1 MKKTVLTVSDFE
13 CTRGGLTIR
22 GQEYR
27 GEGENLP
34 VCVVSHGF
42 MANMASVRQY
52 AVAAAGLGF
61 AAYIFDFCGG
71 CLEGKS
77 DGKMTDMTVLTEV
90 EDLLAVVEY
99 AKSVPGNDRTRVS
112 LIGASQGG
120 FVSALLAA
128 RLGKEIR
135 RLVLLYPALCIP
147 DDARAGK
154 NLMFSFDPDN
164 VPEVIGAGP
173 LKIGGNYVTAAQG
186 MDPFE
191 AIGPYPGPVLILHG
205 TEDKIVDL
213 GYSRRAR
220 DTYNATDPRRC
231 CLAVIDGA
239 GHGFDRRA
247 DAVALDIIRPF
258 LEGMSL
264 IFEVDVKLSE
274 NIGFDWTPIRQTRVL
289 PFTGGSKT
297 AWFSGEIQPGAK
309 DVQKT
314 RLGKIVRFCA
324 EYDMVGTD
332 YTGEKC
338 RVHIK
343 NENLGAGWI
352 PTVLT
357 DSPALNFLNTAPAA
371 TAVGPGPG
379 GVTVRIFAK
388 AE

>member
-173 LKIGGNYVTAAQG
+173 LKIGGGQDRRPRLFPARPGHLQR
-186 MDPFE
+186 D
-191 AIGPYPGPVLILHG
+191 GPPPVLPG
-205 TEDKIVDL
+205 
-213 GYSRRAR
+213 G
-220 DTYNATDPRRC
+220 
-231 CLAVIDGA
+231 
-239 GHGFDRRA
+239 DRRRGPR
-247 DAVALDIIRPF
+247 V
-258 LEGMSL
+258 
-264 IFEVDVKLSE
+264 
-274 NIGFDWTPIRQTRVL
+274 RQARRRRR
-289 PFTGGSKT
+289 S
-297 AWFSGEIQPGAK
+297 
-309 DVQKT
+309 
-314 RLGKIVRFCA
+314 
-324 EYDMVGTD
+324 
-332 YTGEKC
+332 
-338 RVHIK
+338 
-343 NENLGAGWI
+343 
-352 PTVLT
+352 
-357 DSPALNFLNTAPAA
+357 
-371 TAVGPGPG
+371 
-379 GVTVRIFAK
+379 
-388 AE
+388 